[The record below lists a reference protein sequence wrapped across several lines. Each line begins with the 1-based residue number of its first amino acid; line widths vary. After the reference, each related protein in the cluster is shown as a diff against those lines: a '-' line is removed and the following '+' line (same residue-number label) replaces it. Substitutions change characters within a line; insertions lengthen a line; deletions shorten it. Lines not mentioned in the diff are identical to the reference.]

1 MSRRSNPLNPRV
13 FGLRVSVLFGLYR
26 RRLKYHAVRELLAG
40 GGVAVGVALVFGVLV
55 ANGSALSSAS
65 EVVHAVDGSAS
76 LELAARSPHGFSQRL
91 AERVAGLSGVGDAA
105 LLLRENAVIRGPSGS
120 KSVQL
125 VGVTARLIG
134 LRSSITRDLG
144 SGALLLSGGIGLPS
158 GIAASIGAQTEGT
171 VTLLVGGAAHT
182 TRVRTVLNAG
192 AIGALSTSGLV
203 LARLSVAQAFA
214 GEPARVT
221 EVLIRAAPGKERLVA
236 GELRRLAA
244 GKLDVLPADAELRLL
259 NETAKPTDQS
269 SALFAAIGLMVG
281 FLLALNAMLLIV
293 PERRREIAEMRCQGY
308 DSKQVLVV
316 FAFQAIV
323 LGVVASFLGVMVG
336 DVLART
342 LFKNAPI
349 YLSVA
354 FPISGQQT
362 IRLTTVLIAIG
373 AGVAAALIA
382 SLVPILLDLASKEP
396 VDAVLNRRG
405 EAGQQISAGVIR
417 RLAILGA
424 LIVLCVTIITGA
436 VPSFTVA
443 GGVALAL
450 AALCFI
456 PLVFRVSTRSL
467 RRFATKRHGG
477 MLAIA
482 VIELDGGA
490 VRAVA
495 LAGVAALAI
504 YGSTAVDG
512 ARRDLTHGLDQTFV
526 EYIGTANIW
535 VTTSGNNLTVNSFP
549 AGRSITAIARAPGV
563 ASVRVDQGQY
573 LDVGSRR
580 MWIIARPG
588 NARTILPTGQLL
600 EGGVARATGLLRRN
614 GWAAVSSAFAAE
626 HHLRVGDMFTL
637 PTPSGL
643 ARFRAAAITTNIGWP
658 PGAITLNTADYGRY
672 WQTSEPAALE
682 VNLKPGVSTAAGK
695 REVEYALGGRQGLR
709 VQTMSERITQFQN
722 NASQGLRSLA
732 EIASLLL
739 LTAALALAAALSTV
753 IYQRRVQFVSL
764 KEDGFDRWQ
773 LWRSL
778 FIESVVLI
786 GIGCLDGAILG
797 VYGHA
802 LANRYLRL
810 NTGFPAPFG
819 FGGLQLLL
827 TLLIVA
833 GISLAVI
840 ALPGYSAAGVPT
852 TRLSIRE

>member
-1 MSRRSNPLNPRV
+1 MSLEHTLNPRV

-26 RRLKYHAVRELLAG
+26 RRLKHHAIRELLAG
-40 GGVAVGVALVFGVLV
+40 GGIAVGVALVFGVLV
-55 ANGSALSSAS
+55 ANSSVLNSAR
-65 EVVHAVDGSAS
+65 EIVHAVDGSAS

-91 AERVAGLSGVGDAA
+91 ADRVAGLPGIRDAA
-105 LLLRENAVIRGPSGS
+105 LLLRANAVIRGPSKS
-120 KSVQL
+120 RSVQL

-134 LRSSITRDLG
+134 LRGSATRDLG

-158 GIAASIGAQTEGT
+158 GLAESIGAQTEGT
-171 VTLLVGGAAHT
+171 VTLLAGGAAHT
-182 TRVRTVLNAG
+182 TRVRAVLNAG
-192 AIGALSTSGLV
+192 AIGSLSTSGLV
-203 LARLSVAQAFA
+203 VARLSAAQAFA
-214 GEPARVT
+214 GEPGRVT
-221 EVLIRAAPGKERLVA
+221 EVLVRAAPGKERLVA

-244 GKLDVLPADAELRLL
+244 GRLDVLPADAELRLL
-259 NETAKPTDQS
+259 DETAKPTNQS

-308 DSKQVLVV
+308 DSKQVFVV
-316 FAFQAIV
+316 FAFQAAV
-323 LGVVASFLGVMVG
+323 LGVIASLLGVAVG

-342 LFKNAPI
+342 LFQNAPI

-362 IRLTTVLIAIG
+362 VHLTTVLIAVG
-373 AGVAAALIA
+373 AGVAAALLA
-382 SLVPILLDLASKEP
+382 SLVPILLDLVSKEP
-396 VDAVLNRRG
+396 VDAALNRRG
-405 EAGQQISAGVIR
+405 EAGQQISASVIR
-417 RLAILGA
+417 RLAIVGA
-424 LIVLCVTIITGA
+424 LIVLCVTIA
-436 VPSFTVA
+436 VQIVPALTVA

-450 AALCFI
+450 ASLCFI
-456 PLVFRVSTRSL
+456 PLIFRFITRSL
-467 RRFATKRHGG
+467 RRFATTHHGG
-477 MLAIA
+477 MLAVA
-482 VIELDGGA
+482 VIELDAGA
-490 VRAVA
+490 MRAVA

-526 EYIGTANIW
+526 EYISTADIW

-549 AGRSITAIARAPGV
+549 AGHSITTIARAPGV
-563 ASVRVDQGQY
+563 ASVSVDQGGY

-588 NARTILPTGQLL
+588 NDRTILPAGQLL
-600 EGGVARATGLLRRN
+600 QGGVARATGLLRQN
-614 GWAAVSSAFAAE
+614 GSAAIPSAFAAE
-626 HHLRVGDMFTL
+626 RHLRVGDIFTL

-643 ARFRAAAITTNIGWP
+643 ARFRVAAITTNIGWP
-658 PGAITLNTADYGRY
+658 PGTITLNTADYGRY
-672 WQTSEPAALE
+672 WQTNEPAALE
-682 VNLKPGVSTAAGK
+682 VNLKPGVSAEEGK
-695 REVEYALGGRQGLR
+695 REVESSLQGRQGLR
-709 VQTMSERITQFQN
+709 VQTMSERTAQFQN
-722 NASQGLRSLA
+722 NASQGLHSLA

-753 IYQRRVQFVSL
+753 IYQRRAQFVSL

-778 FIESVVLI
+778 LIESVILI

-810 NTGFPAPFG
+810 NTGFPVPFG
-819 FGGLQLLL
+819 FGALQLVL
-827 TLLIVA
+827 TLLVVA
-833 GISLAVI
+833 GVSLAVI

-852 TRLSIRE
+852 TSPSLRE